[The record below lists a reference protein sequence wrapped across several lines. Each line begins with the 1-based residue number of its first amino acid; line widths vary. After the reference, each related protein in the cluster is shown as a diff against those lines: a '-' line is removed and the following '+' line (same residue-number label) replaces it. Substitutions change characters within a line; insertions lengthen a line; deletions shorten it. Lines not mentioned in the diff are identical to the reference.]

1 MVKFFSLSSGSNGN
15 CYYIGNGDTSL
26 LIDAGIGPRTIKKRL
41 MEHDVSIDD
50 VDFVL
55 VTHDHIDH
63 IKGLGMVAQKY
74 HKPVY
79 ATKKLHAS
87 LDIHPCTRCR
97 LSGCVRKTVAGE
109 PSAYEGVTFIPFIVP
124 HDATETVGYFIDF
137 YGVKFTFLTDLG
149 EVTDDVIK
157 YCRMSQVVIFESNYD
172 LDMLLGGSYTPE
184 LKMRIVQGHGHLS
197 NEQAAS
203 AVKRFWHKDLQHI
216 FLCHLSEN
224 NNTPAVAHTCI
235 SNALKSIGVNIHTQT
250 KVTCLPRRTTSELF
264 LLEVDT
270 RV

>member
-15 CYYIGNGDTSL
+15 CYYIGNEETAL

-41 MEHDVSIDD
+41 AECGESIDS
-50 VDFVL
+50 VEFIL

-63 IKGLGMVAQKY
+63 IKGLGVISEKY
-74 HKPVY
+74 FKPVY
-79 ATKKLHAS
+79 ATETLHKS
-87 LDIHPCTRCR
+87 LDNHPCTRCR
-97 LSGCVRKTVAGE
+97 LSGNVRKTVAGVE
-109 PSAYEGVTFIPFIVP
+109 SSYKGVKFIPFVVP

-157 YCRMSQVVIFESNYD
+157 YCKMSEVVIFESNYD
-172 LDMLLGGSYTPE
+172 LDMLLGGSYSPE
-184 LKMRIVQGHGHLS
+184 LKVRIMQGKGHLS

-203 AVKRFWHKDLQHI
+203 ALKRIYHKELKHI

-224 NNTPAVAHTCI
+224 NNTPDAAFKCI
-235 SNALKSIGVNIHTQT
+235 SKGLKSINVEVGVD
-250 KVTCLPRRTTSELF
+250 VELDCLPRRIPSGIYEF
-264 LLEVDT
+264 
-270 RV
+270 